1 MSIERGFTLEEQIFP
16 PEIPTGLPSDLL
28 ERRPDLLE
36 AERKLHAQTARIGVA
51 EALKYPQLTLSA
63 DLGAQFTSLTTGFAG
78 LGAQLFGP
86 LFNAGA
92 NQRRVDVEVARTE
105 QLLNRYEQTFYTALR
120 EVEDAMVAANTYEE
134 EYRIRSGQ
142 VEAAQSSADL
152 SWVRYEGGM
161 TSYLEVLDVQRSLFT
176 AQLKSSETLQ
186 QQLSS
191 IVRLYKALGGGWV
204 AEQDSTDFSQNKEK
218 VE

>member
-1 MSIERGFTLEEQIFP
+1 MKF
-16 PEIPTGLPSDLL
+16 
-28 ERRPDLLE
+28 
-36 AERKLHAQTARIGVA
+36 
-51 EALKYPQLTLSA
+51 PQLNLSA

-92 NQRRVDVEVARTE
+92 NQRRVDVEVARTK

-120 EVEDAMVAANTYEE
+120 EVEDAMVAANTYKE
-134 EYRIRSGQ
+134 EYKIRSGQ
-142 VEAAQSSADL
+142 VEAAQSAADL

-186 QQLSS
+186 LQLSS

-204 AEQDSTDFSQNKEK
+204 AEQDSTD
-218 VE
+218 